1 MGDRGV
7 SARVWHALSQVV
19 QENDDSWQL
28 TVWHPPLKKSSPTS
42 PCVILPPPLSLFT
55 SSHLLLSL
63 YPSPSF
69 SPFSLHADCG
79 PIIAQAPVWIALH
92 LWKSVCG
99 LLVFLYMFLF
109 GYLIL
114 KNLVFSVLFSL
125 ECNTSLLHA
134 TIFGKTVWYI
144 LISRGNWKAIDI
156 RMFKL
161 ECAWQ
166 LEFHLQFDLYLLEG

>member
-1 MGDRGV
+1 MPCLRWCRRMMTAD
-7 SARVWHALSQVV
+7 SSQCDPPPPKKNPLPLPPASFSLSL
-19 QENDDSWQL
+19 SL
-28 TVWHPPLKKSSPTS
+28 SLHIFTS
-42 PCVILPPPLSLFT
+42 PS
-55 SSHLLLSL
+55 LSL

-79 PIIAQAPVWIALH
+79 PIIAQAPVWIALN

-114 KNLVFSVLFSL
+114 KNLVFSVHFSL
-125 ECNTSLLHA
+125 ECNISLLHT

-144 LISRGNWKAIDI
+144 LISRGNWKAIDKC
-156 RMFKL
+156 MFKL